1 MGQVVIPLSASFA
14 ELIVRSFAAVYLAVK
29 FGYMGIFYAGPIA
42 WVTASTIVAV
52 GYFSSLGKIV
62 RKARIL
68 FREQR
73 RAA

>member
-1 MGQVVIPLSASFA
+1 MGQVVIPLSASIA
-14 ELIVRSFAAVYLAVK
+14 ELLVRSFAAVYLAVR

-42 WVTASTIVAV
+42 WVTAATIVAA
-52 GYFSSLGKIV
+52 GYYSSIGHIV

-68 FREQR
+68 VREQR